1 MTMTA
6 KNKKEALLQAAK
18 ELFGECGY
26 VETTFKKISDRAGV
40 ALGLLTHHYGNKEKL
55 FLASGLDVLEHF
67 LVKLRQATADAACGY
82 DAVMHFCKAYLD
94 FSVDKDSNWLVL
106 VRCSP
111 YSDMKTKTDREQM
124 DSMFAQVHRELEE
137 QIQRGIS
144 FSCKGEGE
152 GCQNCE
158 RNSRELALAFMDKL
172 PDIRHKLAGDAQ
184 AGYEGDPA
192 ATSPG
197 ETIFCY
203 PSMYTMV
210 HHRIAHE
217 LYLMK
222 VPMLPRMMTEYA
234 HSLTGIDIHPG
245 ATIGPYFFIDHGTG
259 VVIGETTV
267 IGEHVKLYQGVT
279 LGAKS
284 FAVKA
289 DGTLVKGNK
298 RHPNIGNN
306 VVIYAGATI
315 LGGDTYIG
323 DNCVIGGNVW
333 LTHSVEPGK
342 RVLTAREQTE
352 FVTTDI

>member
-1 MTMTA
+1 MTNYTHLRSQMIR
-6 KNKKEALLQAAK
+6 LL
-18 ELFGECGY
+18 ELLRSILY
-26 VETTFKKISDRAGV
+26 P
-40 ALGLLTHHYGNKEKL
+40 
-55 FLASGLDVLEHF
+55 DVF
-67 LVKLRQATADAACGY
+67 D
-82 DAVMHFCKAYLD
+82 
-94 FSVDKDSNWLVL
+94 
-106 VRCSP
+106 
-111 YSDMKTKTDREQM
+111 
-124 DSMFAQVHRELEE
+124 ELEE
-137 QIQRGIS
+137 
-144 FSCKGEGE
+144 EHTAADLE
-152 GCQNCE
+152 TM
-158 RNSRELALAFMDKL
+158 SRQQLLEVLRRVYQEPPKYEDVADALFAKL
-172 PDIRHKLAGDAQ
+172 PAIRETLETDIQ

-192 ATSPG
+192 ATCPEEVMLAYPAFEAIS
-197 ETIFCY
+197 IF
-203 PSMYTMV
+203 
-210 HHRIAHE
+210 RIAHE
-217 LYLMK
+217 LYLLK

-245 ATIGPYFFIDHGTG
+245 ATIGPYFLIDHGTG

-284 FAVKA
+284 FAVQA

-298 RHPNIGNN
+298 RHPNIGSN

-323 DNCVIGGNVW
+323 DHCVIGGNVW